1 VAERGRT
8 VTCSIFTVESCIT
21 GDTVVGMASVS
32 IRDLRNKGGEV
43 LERVEHGELIVVT
56 RDGRPVA
63 ELRPLPR
70 RSPGPAELIAR
81 RQHLPPMDPESLRR
95 DIDAVL
101 DSSL

>member
-1 VAERGRT
+1 
-8 VTCSIFTVESCIT
+8 
-21 GDTVVGMASVS
+21 MASVS

-81 RQHLPPMDPESLRR
+81 RRHLPAMDPESLRR
-95 DIDAVL
+95 DIDSVL